1 MKMKLRVNLL
11 VIMMCICSVLCG
23 QETPE
28 SMNNHKSLFDTKLNL
43 DEGTKDWV
51 TNVAS
56 MLFDKKIPKNQKNT
70 EFYVVKQDKYLLVQ
84 QEIPMMNDNSTQN
97 KILKT
102 CETLKKTCRS
112 EECVADTL
120 VEILGDGTRNVLI
133 KYERKLLS
141 VQIYYTY
148 QDCQK

>member
-1 MKMKLRVNLL
+1 MNLRTSLL
-11 VIMMCICSVLCG
+11 ITMVCLCTVLCG
-23 QETPE
+23 QEPAE
-28 SMNNHKSLFDTKLNL
+28 SMSNQKSLFDTKLNL
-43 DEGTKDWV
+43 NEGTKDWV
-51 TNVAS
+51 TDVAS
-56 MLFDKKIPKNQKNT
+56 MLFDKKIPKNQKST

-84 QEIPMMNDNSTQN
+84 QEMPMMNDNNTQN
-97 KILKT
+97 ESFET